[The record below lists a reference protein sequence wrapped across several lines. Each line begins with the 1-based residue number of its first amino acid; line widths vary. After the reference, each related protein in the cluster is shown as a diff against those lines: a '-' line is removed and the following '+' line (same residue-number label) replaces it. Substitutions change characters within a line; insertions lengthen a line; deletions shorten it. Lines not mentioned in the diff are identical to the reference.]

1 MFNAT
6 QPSLRVIDSRRHQD
20 KNPDSVELTPIALEI
35 LGKFQA
41 SYCHYDDEDIV
52 SELCNPYESDLL
64 NNDFNTL
71 FEPANKQKQ
80 HEAEKRYSE
89 EMARIKADTNFVM
102 EFKKQFLE
110 GSNAHRNAMAKH
122 AKRIWV
128 DHQSATS

>member
-1 MFNAT
+1 MFKTT
-6 QPSLRVIDSRRHQD
+6 QPSLRVIDSRHHQD
-20 KNPDSVELTPIALEI
+20 DNPDSVQLTPVAAEI
-35 LGKFQA
+35 LGKFQV

-52 SELCNPYESDLL
+52 CELCNPYESDLL

-89 EMARIKADTNFVM
+89 ETVSIKADTSFVM

-110 GSNAHRNAMAKH
+110 GSNAHRNAIAKH

-128 DHQSATS
+128 DRQSATS